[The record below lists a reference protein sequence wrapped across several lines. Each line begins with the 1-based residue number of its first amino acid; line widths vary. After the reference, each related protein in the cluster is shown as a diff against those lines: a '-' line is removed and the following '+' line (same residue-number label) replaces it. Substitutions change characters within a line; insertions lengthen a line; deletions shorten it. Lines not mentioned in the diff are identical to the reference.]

1 MESIFQVISS
11 SRDCEKISE
20 AECSKG
26 ENLRGGVKEGAKRS
40 VGGTSTTV
48 STEHESNQMGAMF
61 LIFFNHFT
69 STHCISDSWTPPTSN
84 NHPPHLKPIQPILTP
99 EIAWRRSS
107 LPAGLGRSLAPSPG
121 ARLAS
126 HGPRWRAHWQGE
138 AG

>member
-26 ENLRGGVKEGAKRS
+26 ENLRGGVEEGSKRS
-40 VGGTSTTV
+40 VGCTSKTV

-61 LIFFNHFT
+61 FIFFNHFT
-69 STHCISDSWTPPTSN
+69 STHCISDSRTPPTTN
-84 NHPPHLKPIQPILTP
+84 NHPPHKKPILTP
-99 EIAWRRSS
+99 EIALRRSS

-126 HGPRWRAHWQGE
+126 HSPRWRAHWQGE